1 MSGTFSSF
9 GSALSALRYNRVA
22 MDVASNNVANAN
34 TEGYVRRSALAQ
46 ATGAPPV
53 QALWSTWNGTAGG
66 VEVGGIERMVDPLL
80 DARSRLEHASLSQLG
95 VRSASLVRFETTIG
109 EPSDNGIA
117 AALSAFKRG
126 CHDVAN
132 APDDDAARSQLLGR
146 AQTLESAIRA
156 QATAV
161 STEWSDQ
168 RMRLTSVQAEV
179 NKLASDLAD
188 LNGALL
194 AAQTTDGDASTLL
207 DQRDVLAL
215 RLSELTGGH
224 VSVHRNGD
232 GTATSMFDV
241 TVGGQPLVTGTT
253 ARAMVI
259 TGPQSMGDSGPELG
273 VWVLDAPVPDPLP
286 DPVPPTAAANPTLV
300 GGELGGTLRVMQEDL
315 PAYLGDLDTFA
326 LTLRDAVNAIHTT
339 GFDSSGAAGGAF
351 FTGDTAATFTLN
363 LTAPGQVAAADA
375 AGTLDGSVAMAIG
388 EADLGAAE
396 YRSLVS
402 RFGVEV
408 ASARRLTEN
417 QRVLTAQ
424 VDANRESLAGV
435 SIDEEMVN
443 LLAAQ
448 RAYEGA
454 SRVITTLD
462 SVLDT
467 LINRTGLTR

>member
-22 MDVASNNVANAN
+22 MDVAGNNVANAN
-34 TEGYVRRSALAQ
+34 TEGYVRRSAIAQ

-53 QALWSTWNGTAGG
+53 PALWSTWNGTAGG
-66 VEVGGIERMVDPLL
+66 VEVGGIERMADPLL
-80 DARSRLEHASLSQLG
+80 DARSRLEHGSLSHLS
-95 VRSASLVRFETTIG
+95 VRSSSLVRFETTIA
-109 EPSDNGIA
+109 EPSDNGVA
-117 AALSAFKRG
+117 AALSAFKHG
-126 CHDVAN
+126 WHDVAN

-146 AQTLESAIRA
+146 AQTLEAAIRS

-161 STEWSDQ
+161 TTEWADQ
-168 RMRLTSVQAEV
+168 RMRLGSIEAEV

-194 AAQTTDGDASTLL
+194 AAEASEGDASTLL

-215 RLSELTGGH
+215 RLSELTGGR
-224 VSVHRNGD
+224 VSAHRNG
-232 GTATSMFDV
+232 GEVTPMFDV
-241 TVGGQPLVTGTT
+241 QVGGHSLVSGTT
-253 ARAMVI
+253 ANQLVI
-259 TGPQSMGDSGPELG
+259 
-273 VWVLDAPVPDPLP
+273 
-286 DPVPPTAAANPTLV
+286 TAAAELADQGNGPVGVSVRIGTGVEQPVTEAL
-300 GGELGGTLRVMQEDL
+300 GGELGGTLQVMQEDL
-315 PAYLGDLDTFA
+315 PGYLDRLDAFA
-326 LTLRDAVNAIHTT
+326 VKLRDDVNAFHGA
-339 GFDSSGAAGGAF
+339 GFDANDAPGTEF
-351 FTGDTAATFTLN
+351 FTGSGAATFTLAI
-363 LTAPGQVAAADA
+363 TAPGLIAAADS
-375 AGTLDGSVAMAIG
+375 AGSLDGSVAMSIG
-388 EADLGAAE
+388 EADLGARE

-402 RFGVEV
+402 TFGVEV
-408 ASARRLTEN
+408 ASARRLTGN
-417 QRVLTAQ
+417 QGVLTAQ